1 MSTSAA
7 WWSPS
12 AAVRPRRRDQQ
23 GASAVEFAL
32 VVPILLLL
40 VFGVINF
47 GVVMAQKAS
56 LSNAVRIGARYG
68 SVNAYTTAHTCKAVV
83 AKVRDSA
90 TTVGLGT
97 SNKRKVVVTVA
108 RVTSAGTSTT
118 VCTGPTGAD
127 ATVTAAPCV
136 NTTASLTDPDSLK
149 VSVSYPS
156 GLLVP
161 TPGLGRSVT
170 LTASSTFQCEYS
182 S

>member
-12 AAVRPRRRDQQ
+12 AAARPRRRDQQ

-97 SNKRKVVVTVA
+97 S
-108 RVTSAGTSTT
+108 TT